1 MKRINIYEEANR
13 CLMCQEA
20 PCTVA
25 CKTGDPARA
34 IRAIRFDN
42 HKLATQW
49 VAACSDA
56 DLEAAE
62 KACIRYDWPI
72 RLKEM
77 LRSIHPDDVTADYPG
92 LEIDFCGIHC
102 ENPSFWPPRR
112 CVPTTRWWSV
122 PLRQGGLA
130 CSIRPSVCRR
140 SRRCRP
146 ASMLFIAMAYMVI
159 SMDSVIWSN

>member
-20 PCTVA
+20 PCTIA

-42 HKLATQW
+42 HKLATRW

-62 KACIRYDWPI
+62 KACIRFDGPI
-72 RLKEM
+72 PLKGCFAALVPM
-77 LRSIHPDDVTADYPG
+77 MSRPTIPVWKSTSAASTAR
-92 LEIDFCGIHC
+92 I
-102 ENPSFWPPRR
+102 PSSWPPRQ
-112 CVPTTRWWSV
+112 CAPTMRWWRV
-122 PLRQGGLA
+122 PLRQGGLV
-130 CSIRPSVCRR
+130 CSIRPSAYRR

-146 ASMLFIAMAYMVI
+146 VSMPFTAMGCMANSMV
-159 SMDSVIWSN
+159 SAIWSS